1 MKAETKA
8 KAVLRIKYA
17 QGHLNGILT
26 MVEQEKYCVD
36 LLKQLFAV
44 RKALE
49 KVENVLLEGHLNS
62 CVVEGIQAG
71 RQEEV
76 FKELLEVYG
85 TARR

>member
-8 KAVLRIKYA
+8 EAVRRLKYA

>member
-1 MKAETKA
+1 MRAETKQEA
-8 KAVLRIKYA
+8 IRRLKYA
-17 QGHLNGILT
+17 QGHLSGILS
-26 MVEQEKYCVD
+26 MVDQEKYCVD
-36 LLKQLFAV
+36 VLKQLFAV

-49 KVENVLLEGHLNS
+49 KVETVLLDGHLNT

-71 RQEEV
+71 KQDEV

>member
-1 MKAETKA
+1 MRTESKAEA
-8 KAVLRIKYA
+8 LRRLKYA
-17 QGHLNGILT
+17 QGHLNGIVS

-36 LLKQLFAV
+36 VLKQLFAV
-44 RKALE
+44 RKSLE
-49 KVENVLLEGHLNS
+49 KVETVLLEGHLNT

-71 RQEEV
+71 KQDEV